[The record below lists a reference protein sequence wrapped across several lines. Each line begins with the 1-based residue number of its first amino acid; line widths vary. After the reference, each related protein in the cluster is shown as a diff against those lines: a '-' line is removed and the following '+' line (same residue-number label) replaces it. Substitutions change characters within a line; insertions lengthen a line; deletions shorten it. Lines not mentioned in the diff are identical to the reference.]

1 MSSPDKIE
9 DSLDNLNLNKLRQ
22 SSMDKYKLQI
32 IQVKNKFV
40 NSLEKLQSSETREI
54 VPHL

>member
-32 IQVKNKFV
+32 IQIKNKFI
-40 NSLEKLQSSETREI
+40 NSLEKLQSS
-54 VPHL
+54 